1 MFCPKCKDEFR
12 PGFTRCASCNVDL
25 VESLSG
31 AAPASAP
38 VGVAAPACSPLSLI
52 EYCGFVS
59 LEEGRRARDLL
70 FAERILSEIAIRVSS
85 VPAADGQPAEEY
97 WLRVE
102 RGRYKD
108 VVRLLG
114 YDEAQAPAEEDGDET
129 FACGECGKEVSVD
142 ETFCPGCGTRF
153 EDG

>member
-1 MFCPKCKDEFR
+1 M
-12 PGFTRCASCNVDL
+12 DL
-25 VESLSG
+25 VESLTD
-31 AAPASAP
+31 AAPARGAAFSTH
-38 VGVAAPACSPLSLI
+38 VGAAACSPLSLV

-59 LEEGRRARDLL
+59 LEEARRARDQL
-70 FAERILSEIAIRVSS
+70 FAERIAAEIAIRVSAA
-85 VPAADGQPAEEY
+85 PAAAGGPSEEY

-114 YDEAQAPAEEDGDET
+114 YDEAHDPTGEEEET
-129 FACGECGKEVSVD
+129 GGTFSCGECGREVAAQ
-142 ETFCPGCGTRF
+142 ETFCPGCGLRF

>member
-12 PGFTRCASCNVDL
+12 PGFTRCANCNVDL

-31 AAPASAP
+31 STATSAP
-38 VGVAAPACSPLSLI
+38 GASVPAGSPLSLV

-59 LEEGRRARDLL
+59 LEDARRARDLL
-70 FAERILSEIAIRVSS
+70 FGEAIASEIAIRTVS
-85 VPAADGQPAEEY
+85 PGAAADPAEEY

-114 YDEAQAPAEEDGDET
+114 YDEAQAPPEEDDGS
-129 FACGECGKEVSVD
+129 FACGECGTEVAAA
-142 ETFCPGCGTRF
+142 ETFCSGCGARF
-153 EDG
+153 EEN